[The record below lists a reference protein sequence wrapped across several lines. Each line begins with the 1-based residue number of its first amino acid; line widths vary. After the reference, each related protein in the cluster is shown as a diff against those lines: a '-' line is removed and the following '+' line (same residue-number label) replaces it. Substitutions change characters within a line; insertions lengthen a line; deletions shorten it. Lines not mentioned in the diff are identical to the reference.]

1 MTFALRARL
10 PVQEAD
16 VALLR
21 RLCAGAVCGYR
32 AVGEGKPR
40 ELVRIST
47 RRVCRVP
54 LNSVYCSLEG
64 GREQRMLRTVREMP
78 EVAMNSVSSVSKA
91 GIRLQMERKLFM
103 PRWIASDQT
112 PTERVGPCSVTDDDS
127 NIPITTQ
134 DAHGDI
140 VAVPSDGDIHRLAR
154 HAQVTQSQFIKEVG
168 QTRSI

>member
-10 PVQEAD
+10 SGQEAG
-16 VALLR
+16 VVLLR
-21 RLCAGAVCGYR
+21 RLCDGAVCGYR

-40 ELVRIST
+40 ELVRTFT

-54 LNSVYCSLEG
+54 LTASTAPLKAT
-64 GREQRMLRTVREMP
+64 EQRMLRTVREMP
-78 EVAMNSVSSVSKA
+78 EVSMNSVSSVSKA
-91 GIRLQMERKLFM
+91 GIRHQMGRKLFM

-134 DAHGDI
+134 DVHGDI

-154 HAQVTQSQFIKEVG
+154 HTQVTQTQFIKEVG